1 MRLLLFLL
9 LLLPARAEPAWVEAR
24 GRELTVNGR
33 PFLMKGISLG
43 NWFVPEGYMFGFQ
56 KAVSPRQI
64 QQVVAEL
71 IGPSEAD
78 RFWQRYYD
86 RYVTRED
93 LERIKA
99 AGFNTV
105 RLPLHHALL
114 EDPKRVDAC
123 VAACRDLDLYVLLD
137 LHAAPGGQTGE
148 NIDDGWGYPWLF
160 ESEADQQRTAAL
172 WRRLAER
179 YRDEP
184 TVLGYELLNEPIP
197 NYPEY
202 LALYPKLEPVYRRIA
217 SAIRQVDDRH
227 LIVLDGVGWASDFS
241 AFGPPFEPRLV
252 YAFHRYWTDPGPQG
266 LEPYLAFGQRW
277 NVPVVMD
284 ESGENTDDWIA
295 TFRASLE
302 QCGLGWSFWPYKKM
316 EAGSCV
322 MTIEPPAHWKE
333 VQAYADALGLSSE
346 EKRQLKP
353 SREVSRQ
360 ALEELLDNI
369 QVERCRPNPGYLKAL
384 GL

>member
-9 LLLPARAEPAWVEAR
+9 LLLPLRAEPAWVEAR
-24 GRELTVNGR
+24 GQELTVNGR

-43 NWFVPEGYMFGFQ
+43 NWFVPEGYMFGFE

-71 IGPSEAD
+71 IGPAQAES
-78 RFWQRYYD
+78 FWQTYYD

-93 LERIKA
+93 LRRIRES
-99 AGFNTV
+99 GFNTV

-114 EDPKRVDAC
+114 DDLTRVDAC
-123 VAACRDLDLYVLLD
+123 VADCRQLGLYVLLD

-160 ESEADQQRTAAL
+160 ESETDQQRTEKL
-172 WRRLAER
+172 WRRLAEH

-202 LALYPKLEPVYRRIA
+202 LALYPRLEPFYRRIA
-217 SAIRQVDDRH
+217 RVIREVDERH
-227 LIVLDGVGWASDFS
+227 LIMLDGAGWASDFS

-252 YAFHRYWTDPGPQG
+252 YAFHRYWADPGPDG
-266 LEPYLAFGQRW
+266 LRPYLDFRRRW

-284 ESGENTDDWIA
+284 ESGENTDAWIA
-295 TFRASLE
+295 TFRGSLE
-302 QCGLGWSFWPYKKM
+302 QSGLGWSFWPYKKM
-316 EAGSCV
+316 EADSCV
-322 MTIEPPAHWKE
+322 MTIPAPAHWKE
-333 VQAYADALGLSSE
+333 IQTYADAIGLASE
-346 EKRQLKP
+346 EKRKLRP
-353 SREVSRQ
+353 PAAVSRQ
-360 ALEELLDNI
+360 ALEELLENI
-369 QVERCRPNPGYLKAL
+369 RVERCRPNPGYLKAL